1 MRNNL
6 ALFITFL
13 LGLFIIIGVIIAF
26 FLKKKSKVLDFIFAF
41 AFSLLVMLII
51 LDLLPEAIEHLT
63 LKNIHLFLIFSMLGL
78 LLFKLLDNFIP
89 EHAVNTDHKLNAKEE
104 KENITHIGLLATIAL
119 IIHNIVEGMAIYLT
133 SCNDISLG
141 LIMSVGVGLH
151 NIPLGII
158 ITTTLNM
165 GNNKKPVKYY
175 ACLGSLVISSFIGG
189 LIPYLLNI
197 NTVNDTI
204 IGSLLAL
211 TLGMLLYIIIF
222 ELFPKVIKTK
232 DKKITFAGIITGFL
246 ILFLG
251 SFVG

>member
-51 LDLLPEAIEHLT
+51 LDLLPEAIEHLS
-63 LKNIHLFLIFSMLGL
+63 LKNMHLFLLFTMLGL
-78 LLFKLLDNFIP
+78 LLFKVLDNFIP
-89 EHAVNTDHKLNAKEE
+89 EHADHKLTVKEE
-104 KENITHIGLLATIAL
+104 NENIMHIGLLATIAL

-141 LIMSVGVGLH
+141 LMMSIGVGLH

-158 ITTTLNM
+158 ITATLNM
-165 GNNKKPVKYY
+165 SNNKKPVKYY
-175 ACLGSLVISSFIGG
+175 ACLGSLVISSFVGG

-197 NTVNDTI
+197 NTVNETV

-232 DKKITFAGIITGFL
+232 DKKITLAGIITGFL